1 MVWKKLSS
9 LNEPDVIRAF
19 FQSDRIAGSFRYP
32 SSGWMIPVICGF
44 LTILTP
50 GCVDD
55 TRPDILTES
64 NLAKDGKTTDPSTP
78 TFENLGLD
86 SNPFADAT
94 TKDSQL
100 AVLHALFDPKT
111 GYRLPGTYSKTNL
124 EALFLD
130 VRAGYFVKTEGIDE
144 HIRREYHTFTHAMDI
159 VVTTHGLLRGG
170 GAVFLN
176 AHEQSALVLAALSH
190 DVLHSGVS
198 NAFLINV
205 DHPLA
210 KKWGSKSLQERRS
223 ADHTLM
229 LLDKHNILV
238 AKDGMEDSLKSS
250 ITDARRIIEES
261 ILWTDMARHKEQ
273 VEKVAGALGQAT
285 AALQEVRNVEMT
297 KGGATV
303 EDVRAGVNV
312 SSILDKET
320 RILLAAFLLHCAD
333 ISNPS
338 KDWALCERWA
348 VIVMNEFFSQG
359 DVERKLGHKLSM
371 NCDRESVSVS
381 NCQLGFGNYVIRSL
395 LQLLEKLVHTAG
407 SQSLENF
414 EANHKHWEEIAK
426 KEAESGKPYLMKLNP
441 PSKEGGWL
449 GELREGE

>member
-1 MVWKKLSS
+1 MAWKKLSS
-9 LNEPDVIRAF
+9 LKDRDVTRTWF
-19 FQSDRIAGSFRYP
+19 KSDRIAASFRHR
-32 SSGWMIPVICGF
+32 SSAWMIPVICGF

-50 GCVDD
+50 ACTECDLVKDD
-55 TRPDILTES
+55 NATGPL
-64 NLAKDGKTTDPSTP
+64 PP
-78 TFENLGLD
+78 TFGNLSLESD
-86 SNPFADAT
+86 PFVNAA

-100 AVLHALFDPKT
+100 AVLHALFDPKA
-111 GYRLPGTYSKTNL
+111 GYRLPGTYDKAKL
-124 EALFLD
+124 EALFLE

-176 AHEQSALVLAALSH
+176 EHEQSALVFAALSH

-205 DHPLA
+205 DHALA

-223 ADHTLM
+223 ADHTLT
-229 LLDKHNILV
+229 LLDKHKVLV
-238 AKDGMEDSLKSS
+238 AEDGMEESLKSS
-250 ITDARRIIEES
+250 IADARRIIEES

-273 VEKVAGALGQAT
+273 MEKVAASLAEVN
-285 AALQEVRNVEMT
+285 AALQEVRKGET
-297 KGGATV
+297 GKGGATV
-303 EDVRAGVNV
+303 EDVRDGVNV

-359 DVERKLGHKLSM
+359 DVERKLGHQLSM

-381 NCQLGFGNYVIRSL
+381 QCQLGFGNYVIRSL
-395 LQLLEKLVHTAG
+395 LQLLEKLVYTAG
-407 SQSLENF
+407 TQSLENF
-414 EANHKHWEEIAK
+414 EANHKHWEAIAK
-426 KEAESGKPYLMKLNP
+426 KEAESGKPYLIKLNP

-449 GELREGE
+449 GELREGEDLAPSSRH

>member
-1 MVWKKLSS
+1 MPRKKLSS
-9 LNEPDVIRAF
+9 LNHKKVRWAWFNPDWIVANSPCR
-19 FQSDRIAGSFRYP
+19 
-32 SSGWMIPVICGF
+32 SSVWMIPAICG
-44 LTILTP
+44 LLIILTP
-50 GCVDD
+50 AC
-55 TRPDILTES
+55 TES
-64 NLAKDGKTTDPSTP
+64 DLVKDDNPTGPSPP
-78 TFENLGLD
+78 TFENLALD
-86 SNPFADAT
+86 SDPFVNAA

-100 AVLHALFDPKT
+100 AVLHALFAPKA
-111 GYRLPGTYSKTNL
+111 GYRLPGTYDKAKL

-130 VRAGYFVKTEGIDE
+130 IRAGYFVKTEGIDE

-176 AHEQSALVLAALSH
+176 EHEQSALVLAALAH
-190 DVLHSGVS
+190 DVLHCGVS

-205 DHPLA
+205 NHPLA
-210 KKWGSKSLQERRS
+210 TKWGAKSLQERRS

-229 LLDKHNILV
+229 LLSKHKVLV
-238 AKDGMEDSLKSS
+238 AEDGMEDSLKSS
-250 ITDARRIIEES
+250 IADARRIVEKS

-273 VEKVAGALGQAT
+273 MEKVAASLDEVT
-285 AALQEVRNVEMT
+285 AALQEVRKGEIG

-312 SSILDKET
+312 SSILNKET

-338 KDWALCERWA
+338 KEWPLCERWA

-381 NCQLGFGNYVIRSL
+381 QCQLGFGNYVIRSL

-426 KEAESGKPYLMKLNP
+426 KEEESGKPYLMELNP
-441 PSKEGGWL
+441 PSKDGGWL

>member
-1 MVWKKLSS
+1 MPRKKLSS
-9 LNEPDVIRAF
+9 LNQKKVRRAWFNPDWMVVSSPCR
-19 FQSDRIAGSFRYP
+19 SSF
-32 SSGWMIPVICGF
+32 WMIPAIHGLLIV
-44 LTILTP
+44 LTP
-50 GCVDD
+50 AC
-55 TRPDILTES
+55 TES
-64 NLAKDGKTTDPSTP
+64 DLIKDDNSTWSSPP
-78 TFENLGLD
+78 TFENLALD
-86 SNPFADAT
+86 SDPFVNAE

-111 GYRLPGTYSKTNL
+111 GYRLPGTYDKAKL

-130 VRAGYFVKTEGIDE
+130 IRAGYFVKTEGIDE
-144 HIRREYHTFTHAMDI
+144 HIRREYHTFTHALDI
-159 VVTTHGLLRGG
+159 VVTIHGLLREG

-176 AHEQSALVLAALSH
+176 EHEQSALVLAALAH
-190 DVLHSGVS
+190 DVLHCGVS

-205 DHPLA
+205 NHPLA
-210 KKWGSKSLQERRS
+210 TKWGAKSLQERRS

-229 LLDKHNILV
+229 LLDKHKVLV
-238 AKDGMEDSLKSS
+238 AKDGMEDSLKNS
-250 ITDARRIIEES
+250 IADTRTIIEEA

-273 VEKVAGALGQAT
+273 MEKVAAALGKVIAVLEQ
-285 AALQEVRNVEMT
+285 VRKGGIG

-303 EDVRAGVNV
+303 EDVRTGVNV
-312 SSILDKET
+312 ASLLDKET
-320 RILLAAFLLHCAD
+320 RILLAAFFLHCAD

-338 KDWALCERWA
+338 KDWVLCERWA

-381 NCQLGFGNYVIRSL
+381 KCQLGFGTYVIRSL
-395 LQLLEKLVHTAG
+395 LQLLEKLVYTAG
-407 SQSLENF
+407 SKSLENF

-449 GELREGE
+449 GELREGEDRVPNSRH

>member
-1 MVWKKLSS
+1 MARKKLSS
-9 LNEPDVIRAF
+9 LNDRNVTRTWF
-19 FQSDRIAGSFRYP
+19 KSDRIAASFRHR
-32 SSGWMIPVICGF
+32 SSAWMIPVICGF

-50 GCVDD
+50 ACTECDLVKDD
-55 TRPDILTES
+55 NATGPL
-64 NLAKDGKTTDPSTP
+64 PP
-78 TFENLGLD
+78 TFGNLSLESD
-86 SNPFADAT
+86 PFVNAA

-100 AVLHALFDPKT
+100 AVLHALFDPKA
-111 GYRLPGTYSKTNL
+111 GYRLPGTYDKAKL

-130 VRAGYFVKTEGIDE
+130 IRAGYFVKTEGIDE

-176 AHEQSALVLAALSH
+176 EHEQSALVLAALSH

-205 DHPLA
+205 NHPLA

-223 ADHTLM
+223 ADHTLT
-229 LLDKHNILV
+229 LLDKHKVLV
-238 AKDGMEDSLKSS
+238 TEDGMEESLKSS
-250 ITDARRIIEES
+250 IADARRIIEES

-273 VEKVAGALGQAT
+273 MEKVAASSDEVT
-285 AALQEVRNVEMT
+285 AALQEVRKGEIG

-338 KDWALCERWA
+338 KEWPLCERWA

-371 NCDRESVSVS
+371 NCDRESVSAS
-381 NCQLGFGNYVIRSL
+381 KCQLGFGNYVIRSL
-395 LQLLEKLVHTAG
+395 LQLLEKLVYTAG

-414 EANHKHWEEIAK
+414 EQNHKHWEEIAK
-426 KEAESGKPYLMKLNP
+426 KEAESGKPYLIKLNP

-449 GELREGE
+449 GELREGEDLAPSSRH